1 MNYFSETL
9 TGGIHHILYGLLK
22 PQRVLKQYES
32 YCSDNDLYHHLKK
45 FPASPDAYM
54 SVHHDIYLRWTSHVT
69 QDSRDNGLNHWRPSF
84 YVVLPELPE
93 SFHMLCDFYSIY
105 IHAECRMM
113 IEVAEML
120 KETLEMF
127 TLKYELLALRDDLLE
142 LLRETSSR
150 LHRKHRHDPA
160 PASLPNFVYLVIQQ
174 HILATLSEL
183 QIRSGHL
190 LNGQVIDTREL
201 YLGYIKQPPPPQ
213 KPWYRT
219 AALTQFE
226 LEHALRSQETNNQL
240 LSVEALLLHIK
251 KEAANQQADFTDS
264 VNLLENTWFCLFIKA
279 KTDSWHDIDLH
290 RPEQCTQAIGDLQ
303 HRLFDPFG
311 DQQHN
316 DKHDGL
322 IIQAVLQHLDLI
334 QSTIQHSSE
343 IEASAAA
350 RLAASIEDYYYHKHT
365 LNRASGI
372 GPDLS
377 TVPVVQESSRTMV
390 LDEYILVDQLKEK
403 LGVTQK
409 SLNAY
414 LSESRTPVYKF
425 SNKTKLIHFSDLAD
439 MMDHFKTTT

>member
-32 YCSDNDLYHHLKK
+32 YCSDNDVYHHLKK

-54 SVHHDIYLRWTSHVT
+54 SVHHDIDSRWTSLVT

-84 YVVLPELPE
+84 YVVSPDLPE
-93 SFHMLCDFYSIY
+93 SFHTLCDFYSIY
-105 IHAECRMM
+105 IRAECRMM

-120 KETLEMF
+120 KETLEMY

-150 LHRKHRHDPA
+150 LHRKHRHDPVS
-160 PASLPNFVYLVIQQ
+160 ASLPNFVYQLIQ
-174 HILATLSEL
+174 HYMLATLSEL

-190 LNGQVIDTREL
+190 LDGQIIDKREL
-201 YLGYIKQPPPPQ
+201 YLGYIKQPPPRQ

-240 LSVEALLLHIK
+240 LSVEALLLAIK
-251 KEAANQQADFTDS
+251 EEAAEQQADLTDS
-264 VNLLENTWFCLFIKA
+264 VNLLENAWFCLFVKA
-279 KTDSWHDIDLH
+279 KTDSWHAIELH
-290 RPEQCTQAIGDLQ
+290 RPEQCARAIGDLQ
-303 HRLFDPFG
+303 HRLFDPFVE
-311 DQQHN
+311 QQHD
-316 DKHDGL
+316 DKNDGL
-322 IIQAVLQHLDLI
+322 IIQAVIQHLDLI
-334 QSTIQHSSE
+334 QSAIQHSSE
-343 IEASAAA
+343 NGESAAA
-350 RLAASIEDYYYHKHT
+350 RLASSVEDYYSRKRT

-377 TVPVVQESSRTMV
+377 TAPVVQESSRATV
-390 LDEYILVDQLKEK
+390 LDEYILVDELKEK

-414 LSESRTPVYKF
+414 LSESRTPVHKF

-439 MMDHFKTTT
+439 MMDHFKTTM